1 MKSLLIL
8 FCNDFIAEFISQQ
21 SYCRIFKLPNVFV
34 KKIIILLLSSENPN
48 ETINFVLLN
57 SNSMKTLILGVGN
70 LLLKD
75 EGVGIHAIR
84 ALENETLPPDVSLI
98 DGGTG
103 GLHLISWLQGYDRI
117 IMIDATLDDNPPG
130 TIRLIQ
136 PRYASDF
143 PHLMSAHEIGL
154 RDMIEAMSLTGSLPE
169 ICLIVISA
177 ADISEVGT
185 DLSPEIQAVIPE
197 IVHLVKNQL

>member
-1 MKSLLIL
+1 
-8 FCNDFIAEFISQQ
+8 
-21 SYCRIFKLPNVFV
+21 
-34 KKIIILLLSSENPN
+34 
-48 ETINFVLLN
+48 
-57 SNSMKTLILGVGN
+57 MKTLILGVGN

-75 EGVGIHAIR
+75 EGIGIHAIL
-84 ALENETLPPDVSLI
+84 ALEKENLSPDVSLI

-103 GLHLISWLQGYDRI
+103 GLHLVNWLRGYDRI

-143 PHLMSAHEIGL
+143 PPLMSAHEIGL
-154 RDMIEAMSLTGSLPE
+154 RDMIAAMCLTDDLPV
-169 ICLIVISA
+169 ILLIVISV

-185 DLSPEIQAVIPE
+185 ELSPELQAVVPE
-197 IVHLVKNQL
+197 IIQVVKNQL

>member
-1 MKSLLIL
+1 
-8 FCNDFIAEFISQQ
+8 
-21 SYCRIFKLPNVFV
+21 
-34 KKIIILLLSSENPN
+34 
-48 ETINFVLLN
+48 
-57 SNSMKTLILGVGN
+57 MKTLVLGVGN

-75 EGVGIHAIR
+75 EGVGIHVIH
-84 ALENETLPPDVSLI
+84 ALENEDLPPDVSLM

-103 GLHLISWLQGYDRI
+103 GLHLLSWLQDYDRI

-143 PHLMSAHEIGL
+143 PPLMSAHEIGL
-154 RDMIEAMSLTGSLPE
+154 RDMIEAMCLSGNLPE

-177 ADISEVGT
+177 ENINEIGT
-185 DLSPEIQAVIPE
+185 DLSPEVQAVLPE
-197 IVHLVKNQL
+197 IIQLVKNQL